1 VVTILKESKVRNL
14 TKALAAISLL
24 VPASGHA
31 LGVGD
36 IKLHSA
42 LNQNLKAEISLVVSA
57 GEDVS
62 NIHVKL
68 ASPEKFDEAG
78 VPWSY
83 FLSKI
88 RFRPEVK
95 ANGSVVIKLTS
106 TEALREPFLDFLL
119 EVTWPQGNIYREFT
133 VLVDPPTTYGSQS
146 TTSTVSKRTS
156 HPVAAPVEKAVA
168 PVEKTAVSVEKDYE
182 VIPESVKVEKAPL
195 TNLAVALDRDGAVIG
210 NNASPVGNNLSKS
223 DAVVP
228 SFEDKDG
235 AVKTSP
241 VVAQTVPRVEKPLI
255 KNKSQNSPKVLTDK
269 GVDKSRNEY
278 GPTKKTSNLYRI
290 ANEVNPYS
298 DIAVEQMMYAIYE
311 ANPDAFYNN
320 NIHSLR
326 AGQLLKIPN
335 REQLEGVSRDKA
347 VQAIGLQESTQKQA
361 SQQNADALGVNQ
373 TDNQAGKAAGTPK
386 TQAVKRTKKRLT
398 KLKLRVPKE
407 RKIAKKDKVFATKV
421 ADSEVV
427 TQDKSKNLAN
437 ASQDLQIQLR
447 KVQDQLAAMEKLL
460 ILKDKKLALIE
471 AGLKGKKAGEAPT
484 IDAQALAKTDIELQ
498 KAQSIA
504 IAAQKAMG
512 NEVVAEQTKHP
523 TESELKAK
531 NEAEAKA
538 KTDAAAL
545 KAKTEADEKLAKI
558 NAAALKPKTDVVE
571 KAEPVNKVATNTAT
585 DEKAKAE
592 AKAKAD
598 AAALK
603 AKTEADEKLAK
614 TNAAALKLK
623 TDAAGK
629 VEPVAKIDVSTV
641 ADTKAKTA
649 AETKAKI
656 DAEALKPKTD
666 ATGKTEPVAKV
677 DAKTAAEVD
686 AKAKAEADAKIK
698 ADAVAKAKAEADAK
712 IKADAVAKA
721 KVEADAKIKADAVA
735 KAKAEADAKIKA
747 DTVAKAKAEADAKI
761 KADTVAKADAK
772 AKAEADAK
780 IKADAAAKA
789 KADAEALK
797 VKTDAE
803 AKVKAEADALKAKI
817 EADAK
822 IKADAA
828 ALKAKAEVEAKARA
842 AAELK
847 ARAEAKL
854 QVDAAA
860 LQAKAGGDASVDV
873 QATNVVDVASPKPET
888 KKPLLV
894 VAPEPVET
902 EDDWMLDPYTLT
914 LMGGGV
920 FSAGLLGWLF
930 WRKRKVESVTEVE
943 SMFTESSEIN
953 LPDDEDEFSVAGI
966 EDNSS
971 FMFGGESSF
980 LSDDNDF
987 DAFEV
992 DQDEVDPISE
1002 ADVYL
1007 AYGRYQ
1013 QAEELMRQAIEDQP
1027 ERDECKLKLLEIFYA
1042 NENATAFEA
1051 YVSELA
1057 KMGKASNVPFWTKV
1071 SEMGQGIIPDS
1082 PLLKMEEGDATQID
1096 AQTAETSEGDEYNT
1110 DINLADTADNVTE
1123 SNSEFDLSLFDEP
1136 ATAQTVETDIETEES
1151 LADNDEFD
1159 LSMFDE
1165 PAAAEAV
1172 ETEIAAE
1179 EPPANNDEFDLSMFD
1194 EPAAVEAVETEIATE
1209 ELHVDDAFDLS
1220 MFDESAV
1227 EKVSE
1232 EPPANNVEF
1241 DLSMFDEPV
1250 AAEAVETVRE
1260 EPPAN
1265 NVEFDLSMFD
1275 EPVAAEAV
1283 ETVREEL
1290 PANNVEFDLSMFDE
1304 PVAAEAVETVRE
1316 EPPANNVEFDLS
1328 MFDEPVAAEAVE
1340 TVREEPPANNVEFD
1354 LSMFDEPVAAEA
1366 VEITAEPAAEN
1377 NIEFNDLSMFD
1388 DDNSVESEDFDL
1400 SAFETVDPE
1409 KDDINVEMVDA
1420 IIKEDEDAFDL
1431 SSFDISESDAEQ
1443 ITDFDLTDEESE
1455 AFDFSSFDGI
1465 GADENTSDISTLD
1478 INSLEN
1484 TFEIDSHS
1492 TDGLTEE
1499 GILDLADMDVLSTK
1513 IDLAKAYMDMGDKE
1527 AAKAIIDKVLAE
1539 GTEEQKN
1546 TARELLE
1553 VL

>member
-1 VVTILKESKVRNL
+1 VRNL

-210 NNASPVGNNLSKS
+210 NNTSPVGNNLSKS

-241 VVAQTVPRVEKPLI
+241 VVAQTVPRVEKPLM

-712 IKADAVAKA
+712 IKADTV
-721 KVEADAKIKADAVA
+721 
-735 KAKAEADAKIKA
+735 AKAEADAKIKA

-761 KADTVAKADAK
+761 KADTVAKVEADAK

-1172 ETEIAAE
+1172 ETASEEPPADNDEFDLSMFDEPAAAEAVETEIATE

-1194 EPAAVEAVETEIATE
+1194 EPAAAEAVETEIATE

-1227 EKVSE
+1227 EKVS
-1232 EPPANNVEF
+1232 
-1241 DLSMFDEPV
+1241 
-1250 AAEAVETVRE
+1250 
-1260 EPPAN
+1260 
-1265 NVEFDLSMFD
+1265 
-1275 EPVAAEAV
+1275 
-1283 ETVREEL
+1283 
-1290 PANNVEFDLSMFDE
+1290 
-1304 PVAAEAVETVRE
+1304 
-1316 EPPANNVEFDLS
+1316 
-1328 MFDEPVAAEAVE
+1328 
-1340 TVREEPPANNVEFD
+1340 EEPPANNVEFD

>member
-1 VVTILKESKVRNL
+1 MRNL

-210 NNASPVGNNLSKS
+210 NNTSPVGNNLSKS

-241 VVAQTVPRVEKPLI
+241 VVAQTVPRVEKPLM

-712 IKADAVAKA
+712 IKADTV
-721 KVEADAKIKADAVA
+721 
-735 KAKAEADAKIKA
+735 AKAEADAKIKA

-761 KADTVAKADAK
+761 KADTVAKVEADAK

-1172 ETEIAAE
+1172 ETASEEPPADNDEFDLSMFDEPAAAEAVETEIATE

-1194 EPAAVEAVETEIATE
+1194 EPAAAEAVETEIATE

-1250 AAEAVETVRE
+1250 AE
-1260 EPPAN
+1260 
-1265 NVEFDLSMFD
+1265 
-1275 EPVAAEAV
+1275 
-1283 ETVREEL
+1283 
-1290 PANNVEFDLSMFDE
+1290 
-1304 PVAAEAVETVRE
+1304 
-1316 EPPANNVEFDLS
+1316 
-1328 MFDEPVAAEAVE
+1328 EAVE